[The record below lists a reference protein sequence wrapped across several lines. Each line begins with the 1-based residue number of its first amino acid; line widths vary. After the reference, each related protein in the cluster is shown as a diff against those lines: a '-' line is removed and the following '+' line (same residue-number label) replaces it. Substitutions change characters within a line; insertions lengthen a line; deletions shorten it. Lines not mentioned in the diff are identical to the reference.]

1 MLNNIRITT
10 RFASF
15 IAVYWVSFVL
25 VLGVSLWGLMNARD
39 SLKDVHEQAMR
50 RGLLTEELIAG
61 TDQNRLQVLL
71 AFQHAPD
78 SPLAAVHDHPLNMHL
93 DAITATRAK
102 INEAIKALEAGL
114 NDAQERQ
121 LFEAAQSARTA
132 WRDKLDEATR
142 AIAAGDFSPQVMD
155 KFLAAGRNEGEAV
168 VQTMRALRDYQVARA
183 QKANQ
188 LAQDR
193 YQIALIVFLMAAG
206 LGGSVATFLAYTV
219 MGRSRSGFQQAV
231 EVAEAI
237 AGNDL
242 THASHDEGKDEIS
255 RLLQHMET
263 MRRNLGGVIGQVRS
277 GSDAVASAASQ
288 VAAGTQDLSS
298 RTEAQASSLEQTA
311 AATEELASTV
321 QHNADNAQQASQ
333 LAASATD
340 AARRG
345 GQVVA
350 QVVDTMEAIS
360 GSSRKI
366 ADIIGVIDGIAF
378 QTNILALNAAVEA
391 ARAGEQGR
399 GFAVVASEVRN
410 LAGRSAEA
418 AKEVRALISES
429 VEKVGAGSE
438 QVSLAGQTMQE
449 IVAGIQRVADIVGE
463 IAAASR
469 EQSGGI
475 AQINQAVTHL
485 DSVTQQ
491 NAALV
496 EQTSAASNALQEQAR
511 QLAVLAAAFK
521 VEEQGGG
528 WAVGKAAARASGRSA
543 AGAISTAAP
552 APAPAQLHAAAEQ
565 ARLQ

>member
-1 MLNNIRITT
+1 MLNNVRITT

-102 INEAIKALEAGL
+102 VNEAIKALEAGL

-183 QKANQ
+183 QKAAQ

-193 YQIALIVFLMAAG
+193 YTLALIVFALATVF
-206 LGGSVATFLAYTV
+206 GGSAASYLSLSTLGRLRTGLRQAGDVA
-219 MGRSRSGFQQAV
+219 G
-231 EVAEAI
+231 AI
-237 AGNDL
+237 ARNDL
-242 THASHDEGKDEIS
+242 THAVHDDSKDEIGV
-255 RLLQHMET
+255 LLRHMET

-321 QHNADNAQQASQ
+321 QHNADNAQEASQ

-350 QVVDTMEAIS
+350 QVVGTMEAIS

-429 VEKVGAGSE
+429 VEKVGAGNE

-511 QLAVLAAAFK
+511 QLAALAAAFK

>member
-1 MLNNIRITT
+1 MLNNVRITT

-142 AIAAGDFSPQVMD
+142 AIAAGDFSPQVMA

-183 QKANQ
+183 QKAAQ

-193 YQIALIVFLMAAG
+193 YTLALIVFALATV
-206 LGGSVATFLAYTV
+206 LGGSAASYLSLSTL
-219 MGRSRSGFQQAV
+219 GRLRTGLRQAG
-231 EVAEAI
+231 EVAGAI
-237 AGNDL
+237 ARNDL
-242 THASHDEGKDEIS
+242 THAVDDDSKDEIGV
-255 RLLQHMET
+255 LLRHMET

-418 AKEVRALISES
+418 AKEVRTLISES
-429 VEKVGAGSE
+429 VEKVGAGNE

-511 QLAVLAAAFK
+511 QLAALAAAFK

-528 WAVGKAAARASGRSA
+528 WAVGAASRGSGRPA
-543 AGAISTAAP
+543 AGAISA
-552 APAPAQLHAAAEQ
+552 APAPAQLHAGAEH

>member
-1 MLNNIRITT
+1 MLNNIRITS
-10 RFASF
+10 RFALV
-15 IAVYWVSFVL
+15 IAIYWVSFLL
-25 VLGVSLWGLMNARD
+25 VSGVSLWGLMTTRD
-39 SLKDVHEQAMR
+39 SLKEVHEQAMR
-50 RGLLTEELIAG
+50 RALLAEGSIAY
-61 TDQNRLQVLL
+61 TVQNRLQVLL

-78 SPLAAVHDHPLNMHL
+78 NPLATIHDHPVSEHL
-93 DAITATRAK
+93 DAITTMRAK
-102 INEAIKALEAGL
+102 ANEEIKALEEGIG
-114 NDAQERQ
+114 DPEEQQ
-121 LFEAAQSARTA
+121 LFAATQGPRAA

-142 AIAAGDFSPQVMD
+142 AIAAGDFSPQVMA

-168 VQTMRALRDYQVARA
+168 VQTMRALRDYHVARA

-219 MGRSRSGFQQAV
+219 MGRSRSGFQQAA

-418 AKEVRALISES
+418 AKEVRTLISES
-429 VEKVGAGSE
+429 VEKVGAGNE

-511 QLAVLAAAFK
+511 QLAALAAAFK
-521 VEEQGGG
+521 VEAQSGG
-528 WAVGKAAARASGRSA
+528 WAVGAASRGSGRPA
-543 AGAISTAAP
+543 AGAISA
-552 APAPAQLHAAAEQ
+552 APAPAQLHAGAEQ

>member
-102 INEAIKALEAGL
+102 VNEAIKALEAGL

-183 QKANQ
+183 QKAAQ

-193 YQIALIVFLMAAG
+193 YTLALIVFALATV
-206 LGGSVATFLAYTV
+206 LGGSAASYLSLSTLGRLRTGLRQAGDVA
-219 MGRSRSGFQQAV
+219 G
-231 EVAEAI
+231 AI
-237 AGNDL
+237 ARNDL
-242 THASHDEGKDEIS
+242 THAVHDDSKDEIGV
-255 RLLQHMET
+255 LLRHMET

-418 AKEVRALISES
+418 AKEVRTLISES

-449 IVAGIQRVADIVGE
+449 IVAGIQRVSDIVGE

-511 QLAVLAAAFK
+511 QLAALAAAFK
-521 VEEQGGG
+521 VEAQSGG
-528 WAVGKAAARASGRSA
+528 WAVGAASRGSGRPA
-543 AGAISTAAP
+543 AGAISA
-552 APAPAQLHAAAEQ
+552 APAPAQLHAGAEQ

>member
-50 RGLLTEELIAG
+50 RALLTEELIGG

-102 INEAIKALEAGL
+102 VNEAIKALEAGL

-183 QKANQ
+183 QKAAQ

-193 YQIALIVFLMAAG
+193 YTLALIVFALATV
-206 LGGSVATFLAYTV
+206 LGGSAASYLSLSTLGRLRTGLRQAGDVA
-219 MGRSRSGFQQAV
+219 G
-231 EVAEAI
+231 AI
-237 AGNDL
+237 ARNDL
-242 THASHDEGKDEIS
+242 THAVHDDSKDEIGV
-255 RLLQHMET
+255 LLRHMET

-399 GFAVVASEVRN
+399 GFAVVASEVRA
-410 LAGRSAEA
+410 LAQRSATA
-418 AKEVRALISES
+418 AKEIKGLISES
-429 VEKVGAGSE
+429 VEKVGAGNE

-449 IVAGIQRVADIVGE
+449 IVAGIQRVSDIVGE

-511 QLAVLAAAFK
+511 QLAALAAAFK
-521 VEEQGGG
+521 VEAQGGG
-528 WAVGKAAARASGRSA
+528 WAVGTATRGSGRPA
-543 AGAISTAAP
+543 AGAISA
-552 APAPAQLHAAAEQ
+552 APAPAQLHAGAEH

>member
-1 MLNNIRITT
+1 MLNNVRITT

-39 SLKDVHEQAMR
+39 SLKEVHEQAMR
-50 RGLLTEELIAG
+50 RALLAEASIAY
-61 TDQNRLQVLL
+61 TVQNHLQVLL

-78 SPLAAVHDHPLNMHL
+78 NPLAAIHDHPVSVHL
-93 DAITATRAK
+93 EAITATRAK
-102 INEAIKALEAGL
+102 ANEEIKELGAGIS
-114 NDAQERQ
+114 DPQEQ
-121 LFEAAQSARTA
+121 ELFAATQGPRAA
-132 WRDKLDEATR
+132 WREKLDEATR
-142 AIAAGDFSPQVMD
+142 AIVAGDFSPQVMA

-183 QKANQ
+183 QKAAQ

-193 YQIALIVFLMAAG
+193 YTLALIVFALATV
-206 LGGSVATFLAYTV
+206 LGGSAASYLSLSTLGRLRTGLRQAGDVA
-219 MGRSRSGFQQAV
+219 G
-231 EVAEAI
+231 AI
-237 AGNDL
+237 ARNDL
-242 THASHDEGKDEIS
+242 THAVHDDSKDEIGV
-255 RLLQHMET
+255 LLRHMET

-429 VEKVGAGSE
+429 VEKVGAGNE

-511 QLAVLAAAFK
+511 QLAALAAAFK
-521 VEEQGGG
+521 VEAQSGG
-528 WAVGKAAARASGRSA
+528 WAVGAASRGSGRPA
-543 AGAISTAAP
+543 AGAISA
-552 APAPAQLHAAAEQ
+552 APAPAQLHAGAEQ

>member
-15 IAVYWVSFVL
+15 IAVYWVSFIV

-50 RGLLTEELIAG
+50 RALLAEESIAYTE
-61 TDQNRLQVLL
+61 QNRLQVLL

-78 SPLAAVHDHPLNMHL
+78 SPLAAMHDHPLSVHL

-102 INEAIKALEAGL
+102 ANEEIKALEAGIS
-114 NDAQERQ
+114 DPQEQQ
-121 LFEAAQSARTA
+121 LFATTQGPRAA

-142 AIAAGDFSPQVMD
+142 AIAAGDFSPQVMA

-168 VQTMRALRDYQVARA
+168 QQTLRALRDYQVARA
-183 QKANQ
+183 QKAAQ

-193 YQIALIVFLMAAG
+193 YEIALIVFALATVLGASAASYLSLST
-206 LGGSVATFLAYTV
+206 LGRLRTGFRQAGDVA
-219 MGRSRSGFQQAV
+219 G
-231 EVAEAI
+231 AI
-237 AGNDL
+237 ARNDL
-242 THASHDEGKDEIS
+242 THAVDDESKDEIGV
-255 RLLQHMET
+255 LLRHMET

-288 VAAGTQDLSS
+288 VAAGTLDLSS

-350 QVVDTMEAIS
+350 QVVETMDSINA
-360 GSSRKI
+360 SSRKI

-429 VEKVGAGSE
+429 VEKVGAGNE

-449 IVAGIQRVADIVGE
+449 IVAGIQRVSDIVGE

-511 QLAVLAAAFK
+511 QLAALAAAFK
-521 VEEQGGG
+521 LDGQSGG
-528 WAVGKAAARASGRSA
+528 WAVGTAARASGRSA

-552 APAPAQLHAAAEQ
+552 AQLHAAAEQ

>member
-1 MLNNIRITT
+1 MLNNIRITS
-10 RFASF
+10 RFALV
-15 IAVYWVSFVL
+15 IAIYWVSFLL
-25 VLGVSLWGLMNARD
+25 VSGVSLWGLMTTRD
-39 SLKDVHEQAMR
+39 SIKEVHEQAMR
-50 RGLLTEELIAG
+50 RGLLAEELIAD
-61 TDQNRLQVLL
+61 TVQNRLQVLL

-102 INEAIKALEAGL
+102 VNEAIKALEAGL

-142 AIAAGDFSPQVMD
+142 AIAAGDFSPQVMA

-183 QKANQ
+183 QKAAQ

-193 YQIALIVFLMAAG
+193 YTLALIVFALATVFGGSAASYLSLSTLGRLRAG
-206 LGGSVATFLAYTV
+206 LRQAGDVA
-219 MGRSRSGFQQAV
+219 G
-231 EVAEAI
+231 AI
-237 AGNDL
+237 ARNDL
-242 THASHDEGKDEIS
+242 THAVHDDSKDEIGV
-255 RLLQHMET
+255 LLRHMET
-263 MRRNLGGVIGQVRS
+263 MRRNLGSVIGQVRS

-350 QVVDTMEAIS
+350 QVVGTMEAIS

-429 VEKVGAGSE
+429 VEKVGAGNE

-511 QLAVLAAAFK
+511 QLAALAAAFK

>member
-1 MLNNIRITT
+1 MLNNVRITT

-50 RGLLTEELIAG
+50 RALLTEELIAG

-102 INEAIKALEAGL
+102 VNEAIKALEAGL

-183 QKANQ
+183 QKAAQ

-193 YQIALIVFLMAAG
+193 YTLALIVFALATV
-206 LGGSVATFLAYTV
+206 LGGSAASYLSLSTLGRLRTGLRQAGDVA
-219 MGRSRSGFQQAV
+219 G
-231 EVAEAI
+231 AI
-237 AGNDL
+237 ARNDL
-242 THASHDEGKDEIS
+242 THAVHDDSKDEIGV
-255 RLLQHMET
+255 LLRHMET

-350 QVVDTMEAIS
+350 QVVGTMEAIS

-399 GFAVVASEVRN
+399 GFAVVASEVRA
-410 LAGRSAEA
+410 LAQRSATA
-418 AKEVRALISES
+418 AKEIKGLISES
-429 VEKVGAGSE
+429 VEKVGAGNE

-449 IVAGIQRVADIVGE
+449 IVAGIQRVSDIVGE

-511 QLAVLAAAFK
+511 QLAALAAAFK
-521 VEEQGGG
+521 VEAQSGG
-528 WAVGKAAARASGRSA
+528 WAVGAASRGSGRPA
-543 AGAISTAAP
+543 AGAISA
-552 APAPAQLHAAAEQ
+552 APAPAQLHAGAEQ